1 MRDLPG
7 KSLRGRLTILYGLL
21 LTLALVL
28 YAGGTSAYFLHNLR
42 HQLDVSLDRDIETV
56 EGLLSLEPDGHL
68 EKGSEEG
75 EAREGDLGRGY
86 LLEVWSGKGVLL
98 YRSAELNGAA
108 MGQPVQLNGNRWH
121 EAPRTV
127 RLANGTRVRVASRV
141 HRIEGQP
148 LVLRLGVSEEPLWQQ
163 FWEMVGVMSVGLPIT
178 VLLIGLTGY
187 MVAGRALRPVDL
199 MARHAAKIS
208 AERLDDRLTISNPDD
223 ELGHLGQ
230 AFNRTLGRLEESF
243 DQLRRFTADAS
254 HELRTPLTAIRSVGE
269 VALQKAGGVPYYRD
283 IIGSM
288 LEEVNRLTRLVE
300 SLLTI
305 SRADAGQIELHQT
318 TVNAL
323 ELVQEAATLLESLA
337 EEKQQT
343 VVVEGNPNL
352 NVWADRLILRQAVI
366 NLLDNAVKYSPVGG
380 KIHVDVSVD
389 THTVLIAFQD
399 SGPGIPIEHRDK
411 VFERF
416 YRIDKARTRAEG
428 GTGLGLSIV
437 KWAVSVNGGRIDF
450 DSEPGH
456 GCTFTMRLPLS
467 KIQDTTERLS

>member
-1 MRDLPG
+1 
-7 KSLRGRLTILYGLL
+7 
-21 LTLALVL
+21 
-28 YAGGTSAYFLHNLR
+28 
-42 HQLDVSLDRDIETV
+42 
-56 EGLLSLEPDGHL
+56 
-68 EKGSEEG
+68 
-75 EAREGDLGRGY
+75 
-86 LLEVWSGKGVLL
+86 VWSANGAVL
-98 YRSAELNGAA
+98 YRSNELIGFA
-108 MGQPVQLNGNRWH
+108 MGHPVHLNGNRWH
-121 EAPRTV
+121 EAPHTI
-127 RLANGTRVRVASRV
+127 RLPNGARISVASRV
-141 HRIEGQP
+141 HRLEGER

-163 FWEMVGVMSVGLPIT
+163 FWEMVSVMSIGLPIT

-208 AERLDDRLTISNPDD
+208 AERLDDRLAISNPDD

-230 AFNRTLGRLEESF
+230 AFNMTLSRLEESF

-269 VALQKAGGVPYYRD
+269 VALQKAGSVPYYRD

-305 SRADAGQIELHQT
+305 SRADAGQIELHPT

-323 ELVQEAATLLESLA
+323 ELVQEAAALLESLA

-343 VVVEGNPNL
+343 VVVDGNPIL

-380 KIHVDVSVD
+380 SIHVDVSANRD
-389 THTVLIAFQD
+389 TVLIAFQD
-399 SGPGIPIEHRDK
+399 SGPGIPVEHRDK
-411 VFERF
+411 VFQRF
-416 YRIDKARTRAEG
+416 YRVDEARTRAEG

-437 KWAVSVNGGRIDF
+437 KWAVSVNGGSIEF
-450 DSEPGH
+450 DSDPGH
-456 GCTFTMRLPLS
+456 GCTFTVRLPVS
-467 KIQDTTERLS
+467 TIQNAEKL

>member
-1 MRDLPG
+1 
-7 KSLRGRLTILYGLL
+7 
-21 LTLALVL
+21 
-28 YAGGTSAYFLHNLR
+28 
-42 HQLDVSLDRDIETV
+42 
-56 EGLLSLEPDGHL
+56 
-68 EKGSEEG
+68 
-75 EAREGDLGRGY
+75 
-86 LLEVWSGKGVLL
+86 
-98 YRSAELNGAA
+98 
-108 MGQPVQLNGNRWH
+108 MGQPVHLNGNRWR
-121 EAPRTV
+121 EAPHTV
-127 RLANGTRVRVASRV
+127 RLPNDMRVRVASRL

-163 FWEMVGVMSVGLPIT
+163 FWEMVGVMSIGLPIT
-178 VLLIGLTGY
+178 ALLIGLTGY

-223 ELGHLGQ
+223 ELGHLGR
-230 AFNRTLGRLEESF
+230 AFNMTLGRLQESF

-269 VALQKAGGVPYYRD
+269 VALQKAGSVPYYRD

-352 NVWADRLILRQAVI
+352 DVWADRLILRQAVI
-366 NLLDNAVKYSPVGG
+366 NLLDNAVKYSPVRGS
-380 KIHVDVSVD
+380 IHVDVSVD
-389 THTVLIAFQD
+389 NHTVQIAFQD
-399 SGPGIPIEHRDK
+399 SGPGIPVEHRDK
-411 VFERF
+411 VFQRF
-416 YRIDKARTRAEG
+416 YRVDEARTRAEG

-437 KWAVSVNGGRIDF
+437 KWAVSVNGGSIEF
-450 DSEPGH
+450 DSEPGQ
-456 GCTFTMRLPLS
+456 GCTFTMRLPLN
-467 KIQDTTERLS
+467 KIQNATEKL

>member
-1 MRDLPG
+1 M
-7 KSLRGRLTILYGLL
+7 
-21 LTLALVL
+21 
-28 YAGGTSAYFLHNLR
+28 
-42 HQLDVSLDRDIETV
+42 
-56 EGLLSLEPDGHL
+56 
-68 EKGSEEG
+68 
-75 EAREGDLGRGY
+75 
-86 LLEVWSGKGVLL
+86 
-98 YRSAELNGAA
+98 
-108 MGQPVQLNGNRWH
+108 
-121 EAPRTV
+121 
-127 RLANGTRVRVASRV
+127 
-141 HRIEGQP
+141 
-148 LVLRLGVSEEPLWQQ
+148 
-163 FWEMVGVMSVGLPIT
+163 
-178 VLLIGLTGY
+178 
-187 MVAGRALRPVDL
+187 
-199 MARHAAKIS
+199 
-208 AERLDDRLTISNPDD
+208 
-223 ELGHLGQ
+223 
-230 AFNRTLGRLEESF
+230 TLGRLEESF

-269 VALQKAGGVPYYRD
+269 VALQKAGSVPYYRD

-318 TVNAL
+318 TENAL

-380 KIHVDVSVD
+380 RIHLDVSVD
-389 THTVLIAFQD
+389 NHTVLVAFRD
-399 SGPGIPIEHRDK
+399 SGPGIPVEHREK
-411 VFERF
+411 VFQRF
-416 YRIDKARTRAEG
+416 YRVDKARTRPEG

-450 DSEPGH
+450 DSDSGH

-467 KIQDTTERLS
+467 KIQNATEKL

>member
-1 MRDLPG
+1 M
-7 KSLRGRLTILYGLL
+7 
-21 LTLALVL
+21 
-28 YAGGTSAYFLHNLR
+28 
-42 HQLDVSLDRDIETV
+42 
-56 EGLLSLEPDGHL
+56 
-68 EKGSEEG
+68 
-75 EAREGDLGRGY
+75 
-86 LLEVWSGKGVLL
+86 
-98 YRSAELNGAA
+98 
-108 MGQPVQLNGNRWH
+108 
-121 EAPRTV
+121 
-127 RLANGTRVRVASRV
+127 RVRVASRV
-141 HRIEGQP
+141 HRVEGQ
-148 LVLRLGVSEEPLWQQ
+148 LFVLRLGVSEEPLWQQ
-163 FWEMVGVMSVGLPIT
+163 FWEMVGVMSIGLPIT
-178 VLLIGLTGY
+178 VLLIGLTGF

-230 AFNRTLGRLEESF
+230 AFNMTLGRLQESF

-269 VALQKAGGVPYYRD
+269 VALQKAGGVAYYRD

-318 TVNAL
+318 AVNAL
-323 ELVQEAATLLESLA
+323 ELVQEAVSLLESLA

-343 VVVEGNPNL
+343 VVVEGNPIF

-380 KIHVDVSVD
+380 RIHVDVSVD

-399 SGPGIPIEHRDK
+399 SGPGIPVEHRDK

-437 KWAVSVNGGRIDF
+437 KWAVSVNGGGIDF

-456 GCTFTMRLPLS
+456 GCIFTMRLPVS
-467 KIQDTTERLS
+467 KIQNTTERL

>member
-1 MRDLPG
+1 MNNLLG
-7 KSLRGRLTILYGLL
+7 KSLRSRLTILYGLL
-21 LTLALVL
+21 LTLALAL

-42 HQLDVSLDRDIETV
+42 NQLDLSLDRDIETV
-56 EGLLSLEPDGHL
+56 EGLLSLAPDGHL
-68 EKGSEEG
+68 EIGSEEG
-75 EAREGDLGRGY
+75 EAKEADLDRGY
-86 LLEVWSGKGVLL
+86 LLEVWSANGMLL
-98 YRSAELNGAA
+98 YRSEELNGAA
-108 MGQPVQLNGNRWH
+108 MGPPVHLNGDGWR
-121 EAPRTV
+121 EAPHTI
-127 RLANGTRVRVASRV
+127 RLPNSMRVRVASRV
-141 HRIEGQP
+141 HRVEGQL

-163 FWEMVGVMSVGLPIT
+163 FWEMVGVMSIGLPIT
-178 VLLIGLTGY
+178 VLLIGLTGF

-230 AFNRTLGRLEESF
+230 AFNMTLGRLQESF

-269 VALQKAGGVPYYRD
+269 VALQKVGGVAYYRD

-305 SRADAGQIELHQT
+305 SRADAAQIELHQT
-318 TVNAL
+318 AVNAL
-323 ELVQEAATLLESLA
+323 ELVQEAAALLESLA

-343 VVVEGNPNL
+343 VVVEGNPIL

-380 KIHVDVSVD
+380 RIHVDVSVD

-399 SGPGIPIEHRDK
+399 SGPGIPVEHRDK

-437 KWAVSVNGGRIDF
+437 KWAVSVNGGGIDF

-456 GCTFTMRLPLS
+456 GCIFTMRLPVS
-467 KIQDTTERLS
+467 KIQNTTERLS

>member
-1 MRDLPG
+1 MKNFLGR
-7 KSLRGRLTILYGLL
+7 SLRGRLTILYGLL
-21 LTLALVL
+21 LTLASAL
-28 YAGGTSAYFLHNLR
+28 YATGTSVYFLHNLR
-42 HQLDVSLDRDIETV
+42 NQLDLSQDRDIETV
-56 EGLLSLEPDGHL
+56 EGLLTLTPDGHL
-68 EKGSEEG
+68 EIGPEEG
-75 EAREGDLGRGY
+75 EAKEADLDRGY
-86 LLEVWSGKGVLL
+86 LLEVWSGNGVLL
-98 YRSAELNGAA
+98 YRSDELNGSA
-108 MGQPVQLNGNRWH
+108 MGQPVHLNGHRWR
-121 EAPRTV
+121 EAPHTI
-127 RLANGTRVRVASRV
+127 RLPNRMRVRVASRA
-141 HRIEGQP
+141 HMIEGKTAI
-148 LVLRLGVSEEPLWQQ
+148 LRLGVSEEPLWQQ
-163 FWEMVGVMSVGLPIT
+163 FWEMVGVMSIGLPIS

-199 MARHAAKIS
+199 IARHAAKIS
-208 AERLDDRLTISNPDD
+208 AERLNDRLTISNPDD

-230 AFNRTLGRLEESF
+230 AFNMTLGRLEESF

-254 HELRTPLTAIRSVGE
+254 HELRTHLTAIRSVGE

-318 TVNAL
+318 NVNAL

-380 KIHVDVSVD
+380 SIHVDVGVD
-389 THTVLIAFQD
+389 NHTVVIAFQD
-399 SGPGIPIEHRDK
+399 SGPGIPFEHREK
-411 VFERF
+411 VFQRF
-416 YRIDKARTRAEG
+416 YRVDEARTRAEG

-437 KWAVSVNGGRIDF
+437 KWAVSVNGGSIDF
-450 DSEPGH
+450 DSEPGQ
-456 GCTFTMRLPLS
+456 GCTFTMRLPVS
-467 KIQDTTERLS
+467 KIQTATAKV

>member
-1 MRDLPG
+1 VKNLVG

-21 LTLALVL
+21 LTLALAL
-28 YAGGTSAYFLHNLR
+28 YAGGTSVYFLHNLR
-42 HQLDVSLDRDIETV
+42 HQLDLSLDRDIETV
-56 EGLLSLEPDGHL
+56 EGLLSLAPDGRL
-68 EKGSEEG
+68 EIGSEEG
-75 EAREGDLGRGY
+75 EAREADLDRGY
-86 LLEVWSGKGVLL
+86 LLEVWSANGALL
-98 YRSAELNGAA
+98 YRSNELDGAS
-108 MGQPVQLNGNRWH
+108 MGQPVHLNGSRWR
-121 EAPRTV
+121 EAPHTI
-127 RLANGTRVRVASRV
+127 RLPNGMRVRVATRI

-148 LVLRLGVSEEPLWQQ
+148 IVLRLGVSEEPLWQQ
-163 FWEMVGVMSVGLPIT
+163 FWEMVGVMSIGLPIT

-187 MVAGRALRPVDL
+187 VVAGRALRPVDL

-230 AFNRTLGRLEESF
+230 AFNMTLGRLEESF

-318 TVNAL
+318 IVNAL
-323 ELVQEAATLLESLA
+323 ELVQEAAALLESLA

-343 VVVEGNPNL
+343 VVVEGNPTL
-352 NVWADRLILRQAVI
+352 NVWADRLILRQALI

-380 KIHVDVSVD
+380 SIYVDVSVD
-389 THTVLIAFQD
+389 NDTVLISFQD
-399 SGPGIPIEHRDK
+399 SGPGIPVEHRDK
-411 VFERF
+411 VFQRF
-416 YRIDKARTRAEG
+416 YRVDEARTRAEG

-437 KWAVSVNGGRIDF
+437 KWAVSVNGGNIDF
-450 DSEPGH
+450 NSEPGH
-456 GCTFTMRLPLS
+456 GCTFTMHLPIS
-467 KIQDTTERLS
+467 KIQNATEKL

>member
-1 MRDLPG
+1 
-7 KSLRGRLTILYGLL
+7 L
-21 LTLALVL
+21 LTLALAL
-28 YAGGTSAYFLHNLR
+28 YAGGTSVYFLHNLR
-42 HQLDVSLDRDIETV
+42 HQLDLSLDRDIETV
-56 EGLLSLEPDGHL
+56 EGLLSLAPDGHL
-68 EKGSEEG
+68 EIGSEEG
-75 EAREGDLGRGY
+75 EAREADLDRGY
-86 LLEVWSGKGVLL
+86 LLEVWSANGALL
-98 YRSAELNGAA
+98 YRSNELNGAA
-108 MGQPVQLNGNRWH
+108 MGQPVHLNGSRWR
-121 EAPRTV
+121 EAPHTI
-127 RLANGTRVRVASRV
+127 RLPNGMRVRVATRIHRV
-141 HRIEGQP
+141 EGQP
-148 LVLRLGVSEEPLWQQ
+148 IVLRLGVSEEPLWQQ
-163 FWEMVGVMSVGLPIT
+163 FWQMVGVMSIGLPIT

-187 MVAGRALRPVDL
+187 VVAGRALRPVNL

-230 AFNRTLGRLEESF
+230 AFNMTLGRLEESF

-269 VALQKAGGVPYYRD
+269 VALQKTGGVPYYRD

-323 ELVQEAATLLESLA
+323 ELVQEAAALLESLA
-337 EEKQQT
+337 EEKHQT
-343 VVVEGNPNL
+343 VVVEGNPTL

-380 KIHVDVSVD
+380 RIHVDVSVD
-389 THTVLIAFQD
+389 NHTVLVAFRD
-399 SGPGIPIEHRDK
+399 SGPGIPVEHRDK

-416 YRIDKARTRAEG
+416 YRVDKARTRAEG

-437 KWAVSVNGGRIDF
+437 KWAVSVNGGSIDF
-450 DSEPGH
+450 DSDSGLGP
-456 GCTFTMRLPLS
+456 GCTFTMRLPAS
-467 KIQDTTERLS
+467 KIQNATRKL

>member
-1 MRDLPG
+1 MKNLLG

-21 LTLALVL
+21 LTLALAL
-28 YAGGTSAYFLHNLR
+28 YAGGTSVYFLHNLR
-42 HQLDVSLDRDIETV
+42 HQLDLSLDRDIEAV

-68 EKGSEEG
+68 EIGSEEG
-75 EAREGDLGRGY
+75 EAKEDDLDRGY
-86 LLEVWSGKGVLL
+86 LLEVWSANGALL
-98 YRSAELNGAA
+98 CRSNELNGAD
-108 MGQPVQLNGNRWH
+108 MGQPVHLNGNRWR
-121 EAPRTV
+121 EAPHTI
-127 RLANGTRVRVASRV
+127 RLPNGMRVRVATRI

-148 LVLRLGVSEEPLWQQ
+148 LVLRLGVSEELLWQQ
-163 FWEMVGVMSVGLPIT
+163 FWEMVGVISFGLPIT
-178 VLLIGLTGY
+178 VLLIGLSGY
-187 MVAGRALRPVDL
+187 VVAGRALHPVDL

-230 AFNRTLGRLEESF
+230 AFNMTLGRLEKSF

-269 VALQKAGGVPYYRD
+269 VALQKTGGVPYYRD

-323 ELVQEAATLLESLA
+323 ELVQEAAALLESLA

-343 VVVEGNPNL
+343 VVVEGNPTL
-352 NVWADRLILRQAVI
+352 NVWADRLILRQALI
-366 NLLDNAVKYSPVGG
+366 NLLDNAVKYSPAGG
-380 KIHVDVSVD
+380 RIHVGVSID
-389 THTVLIAFQD
+389 NRTVLIAFQD
-399 SGPGIPIEHRDK
+399 SGPGIPVEHRDK

-416 YRIDKARTRAEG
+416 YRVDKARTRAEG

-437 KWAVSVNGGRIDF
+437 KWAVSVNGGNVEF

-456 GCTFTMRLPLS
+456 GCTFTIRLPKNKVQNATRKL
-467 KIQDTTERLS
+467 

>member
-1 MRDLPG
+1 MKNLLG

-21 LTLALVL
+21 LTLALAL
-28 YAGGTSAYFLHNLR
+28 YAGGTSVYFLHNLR
-42 HQLDVSLDRDIETV
+42 HQLDLSLDRDIETV

-68 EKGSEEG
+68 EIGSEEG
-75 EAREGDLGRGY
+75 EAKEADLDRGY
-86 LLEVWSGKGVLL
+86 LLEVWSANGTLL
-98 YRSAELNGAA
+98 YRSNELNGAA
-108 MGQPVQLNGNRWH
+108 IGQPVRLDGNRWR
-121 EAPRTV
+121 EAPHTI
-127 RLANGTRVRVASRV
+127 RLPNGMRVRVATRI

-163 FWEMVGVMSVGLPIT
+163 FWEMVGVMSFGLPIT

-230 AFNRTLGRLEESF
+230 AFNMTLGRLEESF

-269 VALQKAGGVPYYRD
+269 VALQKAGSVPYYRD

-305 SRADAGQIELHQT
+305 SRTDAGQIELHQT

-323 ELVQEAATLLESLA
+323 ELVQEAAALLESLA

-343 VVVEGNPNL
+343 VVVEGNPTL
-352 NVWADRLILRQAVI
+352 NVWADRLILRHALI
-366 NLLDNAVKYSPVGG
+366 NLLDNAVKYSPAGG
-380 KIHVDVSVD
+380 RIHVDVWID
-389 THTVLIAFQD
+389 NHTVLIAFLD
-399 SGPGIPIEHRDK
+399 SGPGIPVEHRDK

-416 YRIDKARTRAEG
+416 YRVDKARTRAEG

-437 KWAVSVNGGRIDF
+437 KWAVSVNGGSIEF
-450 DSEPGH
+450 DSELGP
-456 GCTFTMRLPLS
+456 GCTFTMRLPAS
-467 KIQDTTERLS
+467 KIQSATRKL

>member
-1 MRDLPG
+1 VKNLLG

-21 LTLALVL
+21 LTLALAL
-28 YAGGTSAYFLHNLR
+28 YAGGTSVYFLHNLK
-42 HQLDVSLDRDIETV
+42 HQLDLSLDRDIETV
-56 EGLLSLEPDGHL
+56 EGLLSLAPDGHL
-68 EKGSEEG
+68 EIGSEEG
-75 EAREGDLGRGY
+75 EAKEADLDRGY
-86 LLEVWSGKGVLL
+86 LLEVWSANGTLL
-98 YRSAELNGAA
+98 YRSNELDGFA
-108 MGQPVQLNGNRWH
+108 MGEPVHLDGNRWR
-121 EAPRTV
+121 EAPHTI
-127 RLANGTRVRVASRV
+127 RLSDGTRVRVASRV
-141 HRIEGQP
+141 HRVEGER
-148 LVLRLGVSEEPLWQQ
+148 LALRLGVSEEPLWQQ
-163 FWEMVGVMSVGLPIT
+163 FWEMVGVMSIGLPIT

-187 MVAGRALRPVDL
+187 VVAGRALRPVDL

-208 AERLDDRLTISNPDD
+208 AERLDDRLAISNPDD

-230 AFNRTLGRLEESF
+230 AFNLTLSRLEESF

-269 VALQKAGGVPYYRD
+269 VALQKAGSVPYYRD

-288 LEEVNRLTRLVE
+288 LEEVNRLTRLVD

-323 ELVQEAATLLESLA
+323 ELVQEAAALLESLA

-343 VVVEGNPNL
+343 VVVEGSPIL
-352 NVWADRLILRQAVI
+352 DVWADRLILRQAVI

-380 KIHVDVSVD
+380 RIHVDVSID
-389 THTVLIAFQD
+389 NHIVLIAFQD

-416 YRIDKARTRAEG
+416 YRVDKARTRAEG

-437 KWAVSVNGGRIDF
+437 KWAVSVNGGSIDF
-450 DSEPGH
+450 DSEPEH
-456 GCTFTMRLPLS
+456 GCTFTMRLPES
-467 KIQDTTERLS
+467 KVQNATRKL

>member
-1 MRDLPG
+1 MRTLLG
-7 KSLRGRLTILYGLL
+7 KSLRSRLTILYGLL
-21 LTLALVL
+21 LTLALAL
-28 YAGGTSAYFLHNLR
+28 YAGGTSVYFLHNLR
-42 HQLDVSLDRDIETV
+42 QQLDLSLDRDIETV
-56 EGLLSLEPDGHL
+56 EGLLSLAPDGHL
-68 EKGSEEG
+68 EIGSEEG
-75 EAREGDLGRGY
+75 EAKEADLDRGY
-86 LLEVWSGKGVLL
+86 LLEVWSADGAVL
-98 YRSAELNGAA
+98 YRSNELNGFAL
-108 MGQPVQLNGNRWH
+108 GQPVHLNSNRWREGPH
-121 EAPRTV
+121 TI
-127 RLANGTRVRVASRV
+127 RLPNGTRVRVASRV
-141 HRIEGQP
+141 HRVEGER

-163 FWEMVGVMSVGLPIT
+163 FWEMVGVMSIGLPIT

-230 AFNRTLGRLEESF
+230 AFNMTLSRLEESF

-269 VALQKAGGVPYYRD
+269 VALQKAGSAPYYRD

-323 ELVQEAATLLESLA
+323 ELVQEAAALLESLA

-343 VVVEGNPNL
+343 VVVEGNPIL

-380 KIHVDVSVD
+380 SIHVDVGVD
-389 THTVLIAFQD
+389 SNTVLIAFRD
-399 SGPGIPIEHRDK
+399 SGPGIPVEHRDK
-411 VFERF
+411 VFQRF
-416 YRIDKARTRAEG
+416 YRVDEARTRAEG

-437 KWAVSVNGGRIDF
+437 KWAVSVNGGSIEF
-450 DSEPGH
+450 NSEPGY
-456 GCTFTMRLPLS
+456 GCTFTMRLPART
-467 KIQDTTERLS
+467 IQNATEKL